1 MEKTEI
7 NELRKLFTLEKCGIS
22 KIVGCYVNGDKNK
35 LANVDELFGVLPEEE
50 QHKYFE
56 IFRKSLSG
64 QLGKNLL
71 NMEFNESAHDEQ
83 RDFLIRLRD
92 SELKDE
98 KLLDE
103 FYDKVI
109 DSYNYVGNF
118 FIILVYQSYDVPS
131 ITNDNM
137 ENEDASEEVYRFILC
152 SICPVELSK
161 PGLEY
166 YETENTFHNSER
178 SYMVGLP
185 DMGFLFPAFTER
197 SEDRDKLLLYTK
209 DSKEFDLG
217 FMNYVLNCR
226 VPLPAIRQKDIFN
239 DIITETLEEEC
250 DYEVVKNIHEELSTI
265 IETRKEDPAV
275 PETISKKEIKNILES
290 SGVKSERLD
299 NFDKRYDAHFE
310 DSKEED
316 KSFYVRNLYPVTNKV
331 EIRTSNVSIKVDA
344 DMMDIVETKII
355 DGKKCLVI
363 RVDEELFVNGIRVN

>member
-1 MEKTEI
+1 MEKKEI

-22 KIVGCYVNGDKNK
+22 KVVGCYVNGDKVK
-35 LANVDELFGVLPEEE
+35 LANIDELFGVLPEEE

-64 QLGKNLL
+64 QTGKNLL
-71 NMEFNESAHDEQ
+71 NMEFNETAKDEQ

-98 KLLDE
+98 KILDE

-109 DSYNYVGNF
+109 ESYNYVGNYI
-118 FIILVYQSYDVPS
+118 IILAYQSYDVPS
-131 ITNDNM
+131 ITSDNM
-137 ENEDASEEVYRFILC
+137 ENEDASEEVYRFVLC

-166 YETENTFHNSER
+166 FEVENTFHNSER

-197 SEDRDKLLLYTK
+197 CEDRDRLLLYTK
-209 DSKEFDLG
+209 DSKEFDIG

-226 VPLPAIRQKDIFN
+226 VPIPAPRQKDIFN
-239 DIITETLEEEC
+239 EIIAETLEDEC
-250 DYEVVKNIHEELSTI
+250 DYETVKNIHEELSSI
-265 IETRKEDPAV
+265 IETRKEDPTV
-275 PETISKKEIKNILES
+275 PETISKKEIKNIFEN
-290 SGVKSERLD
+290 SGVNVERME
-299 NFDKRYDAHFE
+299 NFDRRYDAHFE
-310 DSKEED
+310 EEKEEE
-316 KSFYVRNLYPVTNKV
+316 KSFYVKNLYPAANKV
-331 EIRTSNVSIKVDA
+331 EIKTANVSIKVDA
-344 DMMDIVETKII
+344 DKMDVIETKII

-363 RVDEELFVNGIRVN
+363 RVDEELIVNGIRVN

>member
-1 MEKTEI
+1 MEKNEI

-22 KIVGCYVNGDKNK
+22 KVVGCYVNGDKVK
-35 LANVDELFGVLPEEE
+35 LANIDELFGVLPEEE

-64 QLGKNLL
+64 QTGKNLL
-71 NMEFNESAHDEQ
+71 NMEFNETSKDEQ

-98 KLLDE
+98 KILDE

-109 DSYNYVGNF
+109 ESYNYVGNYI
-118 FIILVYQSYDVPS
+118 IILAYQSYDVPS
-131 ITNDNM
+131 ITSDNM
-137 ENEDASEEVYRFILC
+137 ENEDASEEVYRFVLC

-166 YETENTFHNSER
+166 FEVENTFHNSER

-197 SEDRDKLLLYTK
+197 CEDRDRLLLYTK
-209 DSKEFDLG
+209 DSKEFDIG

-226 VPLPAIRQKDIFN
+226 VPIPAPRQKDIFN
-239 DIITETLEEEC
+239 EIIAETLEDEC
-250 DYEVVKNIHEELSTI
+250 DYETVKNIHEELSSI
-265 IETRKEDPAV
+265 IETRKEDPTV
-275 PETISKKEIKNILES
+275 PETISKKEIKNIFEN
-290 SGVKSERLD
+290 SGVNVERME
-299 NFDKRYDAHFE
+299 NFDRRYDAHFE
-310 DSKEED
+310 EEKEEE
-316 KSFYVRNLYPVTNKV
+316 KSFYVKNLYPAANKV
-331 EIRTSNVSIKVDA
+331 EIKTANVSIKVDA
-344 DMMDIVETKII
+344 DKMDVIETKII

-363 RVDEELFVNGIRVN
+363 RVDEELIVNGIRVN

>member
-1 MEKTEI
+1 MDKREI
-7 NELRKLFTLEKCGIS
+7 NELRKLFTLEKSGIS
-22 KIVGCYVNGDKNK
+22 KIVGCYVNGDKVK
-35 LANVDELFGVLPEEE
+35 LANIDEFFGVLPEEE

-56 IFRKSLSG
+56 ILRKTLSG
-64 QLGKNLL
+64 QTGKNLL
-71 NMEFNESAHDEQ
+71 NMEFNDSAKDEQ

-109 DSYNYVGNF
+109 ESYNYVGNYI
-118 FIILVYQSYDVPS
+118 IILVYQSYDVPS

-137 ENEDASEEVYRFILC
+137 ENEDASEEVYRFVLC

-166 YETENTFHNSER
+166 YELENTFHNSER

-197 SEDRDKLLLYTK
+197 CEDRDRLLLYTK

-226 VPLPAIRQKDIFN
+226 VPLPAPAQKNIFN

-265 IETRKEDPAV
+265 IETRKEDPTV
-275 PETISKKEIKNILES
+275 PETISKKEIKNILEN
-290 SGVKSERLD
+290 SGVAADRMA

-310 DSKEED
+310 EEKEED
-316 KSFYVRNLYPVTNKV
+316 RSFYVKNLYPSANKV
-331 EIRTSNVSIKVDA
+331 EIKTANVSIKVDA
-344 DMMDIVETKII
+344 DKMDVVETKMI

-363 RVDEELFVNGIRVN
+363 RVDEELIVNGIRVN

>member
-22 KIVGCYVNGDKNK
+22 KIVGCYVNGDKKK
-35 LANVDELFGVLPEEE
+35 LANIDEFFGVLPEEE

-56 IFRKSLSG
+56 IFRKTLSG
-64 QLGKNLL
+64 QTGKNLL
-71 NMEFNESAHDEQ
+71 NMEFNESAHDLQ

-98 KLLDE
+98 NLLNE

-109 DSYNYVGNF
+109 DSYNYIGNYL
-118 FIILVYQSYDVPS
+118 IILVYQSYDVPS
-131 ITNDNM
+131 ITSDNM
-137 ENEDASEEVYRFILC
+137 ENEDASEEVYRFVLC

-166 YETENTFHNSER
+166 FEIENTFHNSER

-185 DMGFLFPAFTER
+185 DMGFLFPAFNER
-197 SEDRDKLLLYTK
+197 CEDRDSLLLYTK

-226 VPLPAIRQKDIFN
+226 VPLPAPRQKDIFN
-239 DIITETLEEEC
+239 DIITETLEEAC
-250 DYEVVKNIHEELSTI
+250 DYEVVKNIHEELSSI
-265 IETRKEDPAV
+265 IETRKEDLSV
-275 PETISKKEIKNILES
+275 PETISKKEMKNILEN
-290 SGVKSERLD
+290 SGVKSERLE

-310 DSKEED
+310 DTKEED
-316 KSFYVRNLYPVTNKV
+316 NSFYVKNLYPTANKV
-331 EIRTSNVSIKVDA
+331 EIKTANVSIKVDA
-344 DMMDIVETKII
+344 DKMDVIETKII
-355 DGKKCLVI
+355 DGHIVTFI
-363 RVDEELFVNGIRVN
+363 YED

>member
-1 MEKTEI
+1 MEKKEI

-22 KIVGCYVNGDKNK
+22 KVVGCYVNGDKVK
-35 LANVDELFGVLPEEE
+35 LANIDELFGVLPEEE

-64 QLGKNLL
+64 QTGKNLL
-71 NMEFNESAHDEQ
+71 NMEFNETAKDEQ

-98 KLLDE
+98 KILDE

-109 DSYNYVGNF
+109 ESYNYVGNYI
-118 FIILVYQSYDVPS
+118 IILAYQSYDVPS
-131 ITNDNM
+131 ITSDNM
-137 ENEDASEEVYRFILC
+137 ENEDASEEVYRFVLC

-166 YETENTFHNSER
+166 FEVENTFHNSER

-197 SEDRDKLLLYTK
+197 CEDRDRLLLYTK
-209 DSKEFDLG
+209 DSKEFDIG

-226 VPLPAIRQKDIFN
+226 VPIPAPRQKDIFN
-239 DIITETLEEEC
+239 EIITETLEDEC
-250 DYEVVKNIHEELSTI
+250 DYETVKNIHEELSSI
-265 IETRKEDPAV
+265 IETRKEDPTV
-275 PETISKKEIKNILES
+275 PETISKKEIKTIFEN
-290 SGVKSERLD
+290 SGVNVERME
-299 NFDKRYDAHFE
+299 NFDRRYDAHFE
-310 DSKEED
+310 EEKEEE
-316 KSFYVRNLYPVTNKV
+316 KSFYVKNLYPAANKV
-331 EIRTSNVSIKVDA
+331 EIKTANVSIKVDA
-344 DMMDIVETKII
+344 DKMDVIETKII

-363 RVDEELFVNGIRVN
+363 RVDEELIVNGIRVN

>member
-1 MEKTEI
+1 MEKNEI

-22 KIVGCYVNGDKNK
+22 KVVGCYVNGDKVK
-35 LANVDELFGVLPEEE
+35 LANIDELFGVLPEEE

-64 QLGKNLL
+64 QTGKNLL
-71 NMEFNESAHDEQ
+71 NMEFNETAKDEQ

-98 KLLDE
+98 KILDE

-109 DSYNYVGNF
+109 ESYNYVGNYI
-118 FIILVYQSYDVPS
+118 IILAYQSYDVPS
-131 ITNDNM
+131 ITSDNM
-137 ENEDASEEVYRFILC
+137 ENEDASEEVYRFVLC

-166 YETENTFHNSER
+166 FEVENTFHNSER

-197 SEDRDKLLLYTK
+197 CEDRDRLLLYTK
-209 DSKEFDLG
+209 DSKEFDIG

-226 VPLPAIRQKDIFN
+226 VPIPAPRQKDIFN
-239 DIITETLEEEC
+239 EIIAETLEDEC
-250 DYEVVKNIHEELSTI
+250 DYETVKNIHEELSSI
-265 IETRKEDPAV
+265 IETRKEDPTV
-275 PETISKKEIKNILES
+275 PETISKKEIKTIFEN
-290 SGVKSERLD
+290 SGVNVERME
-299 NFDKRYDAHFE
+299 NFDRRYDAHFE
-310 DSKEED
+310 EEKEEE
-316 KSFYVRNLYPVTNKV
+316 KSFYVKNLYPAANKV
-331 EIRTSNVSIKVDA
+331 EIKTANVSIKVDA
-344 DMMDIVETKII
+344 DKMDVIETKII

-363 RVDEELFVNGIRVN
+363 RVDEELIVNGIRVN

>member
-1 MEKTEI
+1 MEKKEI

-22 KIVGCYVNGDKNK
+22 KVVGCYVNGDKVK
-35 LANVDELFGVLPEEE
+35 LANIDELFGVLPEEE

-64 QLGKNLL
+64 QTGKNLL
-71 NMEFNESAHDEQ
+71 NMEFNETAKDEQ

-98 KLLDE
+98 KILDE

-109 DSYNYVGNF
+109 ESYNYVGNYI
-118 FIILVYQSYDVPS
+118 IILAYQSYDVPS
-131 ITNDNM
+131 ITSDNM
-137 ENEDASEEVYRFILC
+137 ENEDASEEVYRFVLC

-166 YETENTFHNSER
+166 FEVENTFHNSER

-197 SEDRDKLLLYTK
+197 CEDRDRLLLYTK
-209 DSKEFDLG
+209 DSKEFDIG

-226 VPLPAIRQKDIFN
+226 VPIPAPRQKDIFN
-239 DIITETLEEEC
+239 EIIAETLEDEC
-250 DYEVVKNIHEELSTI
+250 DYETVKNIHEELSSI
-265 IETRKEDPAV
+265 IETRKEDPTV
-275 PETISKKEIKNILES
+275 PETISKKEIKNIFEN
-290 SGVKSERLD
+290 SGVNVERME
-299 NFDKRYDAHFE
+299 NFDRRFDAHFE
-310 DSKEED
+310 EEKEEE
-316 KSFYVRNLYPVTNKV
+316 KSFYVKNLYPAANKV
-331 EIRTSNVSIKVDA
+331 EIKTANVSIKVDA
-344 DMMDIVETKII
+344 DKMDVIETKII

-363 RVDEELFVNGIRVN
+363 RVDEELIVNGIRVN

>member
-1 MEKTEI
+1 MEKKEI

-22 KIVGCYVNGDKNK
+22 KVVGCYVNGDKVK
-35 LANVDELFGVLPEEE
+35 LANIDELFGVLPEEE

-64 QLGKNLL
+64 QTGKNLL
-71 NMEFNESAHDEQ
+71 NMEFNETAKDEQ

-98 KLLDE
+98 KILDE

-109 DSYNYVGNF
+109 ESYNYVGNYI
-118 FIILVYQSYDVPS
+118 IILAYQSYDVLS
-131 ITNDNM
+131 ITSDNM
-137 ENEDASEEVYRFILC
+137 ENEDASEEVYRFVLC

-166 YETENTFHNSER
+166 FEVENTFHNSER

-197 SEDRDKLLLYTK
+197 CEDRDRLLLYTK
-209 DSKEFDLG
+209 DSKEFDIG

-226 VPLPAIRQKDIFN
+226 VPIPAPRQKDIFN
-239 DIITETLEEEC
+239 EIIAETLEDEC
-250 DYEVVKNIHEELSTI
+250 DYETVKNIHEELSSI
-265 IETRKEDPAV
+265 IETRKEDPTV
-275 PETISKKEIKNILES
+275 PETISKKEIKNIFEN
-290 SGVKSERLD
+290 SGVNVERME
-299 NFDKRYDAHFE
+299 NFDRRYDAHFE
-310 DSKEED
+310 EEKEEE
-316 KSFYVRNLYPVTNKV
+316 KSFYVKNLYPAANKV
-331 EIRTSNVSIKVDA
+331 EIKTANVSIKVDA
-344 DMMDIVETKII
+344 DKMDVIETKII

-363 RVDEELFVNGIRVN
+363 RVDEELIVNGIRVN

>member
-1 MEKTEI
+1 MEKNEI

-22 KIVGCYVNGDKNK
+22 KVVGCYVNGDKVK
-35 LANVDELFGVLPEEE
+35 LANIDELFGVLPEEE

-64 QLGKNLL
+64 QTGKNLL
-71 NMEFNESAHDEQ
+71 NMEFNETAKDEQ

-98 KLLDE
+98 KILDE

-109 DSYNYVGNF
+109 ESYNYVGNYI
-118 FIILVYQSYDVPS
+118 IILAYQSYDVPS
-131 ITNDNM
+131 ITSDNM
-137 ENEDASEEVYRFILC
+137 ENEDASEEVYRFVLC

-166 YETENTFHNSER
+166 FEVENTFHNSER

-197 SEDRDKLLLYTK
+197 CEDRDRLLLYTK
-209 DSKEFDLG
+209 DSKEFDIG

-226 VPLPAIRQKDIFN
+226 VPIPAPRQKDIFN
-239 DIITETLEEEC
+239 EIIAETLEDEC
-250 DYEVVKNIHEELSTI
+250 DYETVKNIHEELSSI
-265 IETRKEDPAV
+265 IETRKEDPTV
-275 PETISKKEIKNILES
+275 PETISKKEIKNIFEN
-290 SGVKSERLD
+290 SGVNVERME
-299 NFDKRYDAHFE
+299 NFDRRYDAHFE
-310 DSKEED
+310 EEKEEE
-316 KSFYVRNLYPVTNKV
+316 KSFYVKNLYPAANKV
-331 EIRTSNVSIKVDA
+331 EIKTANVSIKVDA
-344 DMMDIVETKII
+344 DKMDVIETKII

-363 RVDEELFVNGIRVN
+363 RVDEELIVNGIRVN

>member
-1 MEKTEI
+1 MEKKEI

-22 KIVGCYVNGDKNK
+22 KVVGCYVNGDKVK
-35 LANVDELFGVLPEEE
+35 LANIDELFGVLPEEE

-64 QLGKNLL
+64 QTGKNLL
-71 NMEFNESAHDEQ
+71 NMEFNETAKDEQ

-98 KLLDE
+98 KILDE

-109 DSYNYVGNF
+109 ESYNYVGNYI
-118 FIILVYQSYDVPS
+118 IILAYQSYDVPS
-131 ITNDNM
+131 ITSDNM
-137 ENEDASEEVYRFILC
+137 ENEDASEEVYRFVLC

-166 YETENTFHNSER
+166 FEVENTFHNSER

-197 SEDRDKLLLYTK
+197 CEDRDRLLLYTK
-209 DSKEFDLG
+209 DSKEFDIG

-226 VPLPAIRQKDIFN
+226 VPIPAPRQKDIFN
-239 DIITETLEEEC
+239 EIIAETLEDEC
-250 DYEVVKNIHEELSTI
+250 DYETVKNIHEELSSI
-265 IETRKEDPAV
+265 IETRKEDPTV
-275 PETISKKEIKNILES
+275 PETISKKEIKNIFEN
-290 SGVKSERLD
+290 SGVNVERME
-299 NFDKRYDAHFE
+299 NFDRRYDAHFE
-310 DSKEED
+310 EEKEEE
-316 KSFYVRNLYPVTNKV
+316 KSFYVKNLYPVANKV
-331 EIRTSNVSIKVDA
+331 EIKTANVSIKVDA
-344 DMMDIVETKII
+344 DKMDVIETKII

-363 RVDEELFVNGIRVN
+363 RVDEELIVNGIRVN